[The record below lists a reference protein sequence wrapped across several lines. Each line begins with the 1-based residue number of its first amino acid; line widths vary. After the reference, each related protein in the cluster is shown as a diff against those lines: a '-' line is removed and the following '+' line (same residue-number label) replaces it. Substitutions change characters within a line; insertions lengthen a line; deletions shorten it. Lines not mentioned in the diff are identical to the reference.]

1 MSAKLMQIQGIR
13 ALAMLGIFI
22 AHITMWLPD
31 ALSQFAPL
39 ALRLGGAGVATF
51 FIISGFLMAYK
62 HKTIPVVSKRNVVRA
77 AWKKAGKMYVLY
89 IITIFVCLA
98 SRLPSSA
105 YDWLVTSIYLIFH
118 VTLTQ
123 DFIPFAALIN
133 SFNAPAWY
141 LSAFFGIWILIYM
154 FPRAINA
161 MMDISVR
168 QCVVWIA
175 ALMTTQLLWMLLVK
189 YGISVIL
196 PKRYLAW
203 CHCWLVYNNPII
215 CFSEFCVGVL
225 LGRFCIQKQM
235 SIKLQNLIALL
246 TLCVAVTYAIAI
258 TKSIIKPMVAV
269 MVIAECL
276 ACAGI
281 LAVMSPK
288 SIGYKMLS
296 TRALVWFGN
305 VSGYFFLIHTA
316 VIFMMRIISDYV
328 CPGWLILISF
338 TVSALLASCAAYVY
352 ELTQNNKKTNVII
365 I

>member
-1 MSAKLMQIQGIR
+1 MSVKLEQIQGIR
-13 ALAMLGIFI
+13 ALAMLGIFLS
-22 AHITMWLPD
+22 HTKMWLPA
-31 ALSQFAPL
+31 ALSRYTPIL
-39 ALRLGGAGVATF
+39 LKLGGAGVATF
-51 FIISGFLMAYK
+51 FIISGFLLAYR
-62 HKTIPVVSKRNVVRA
+62 HKLVPTISKRNVISA
-77 AWKKAGKMYVLY
+77 AWKKVSKMYVLY
-89 IITIFVCLA
+89 LITIIVCLLA
-98 SRLPSSA
+98 KLPSSV
-105 YDWLVTSIYLIFH
+105 YDWMVTFVFLTFH

-133 SFNAPAWY
+133 AFNAPAWY
-141 LSAFFGIWILIYM
+141 LSALFGIWMLIYL
-154 FPRAINA
+154 FPQSVNSIIELSSKKCIIALVA
-161 MMDISVR
+161 LISI
-168 QCVVWIA
+168 QI
-175 ALMTTQLLWMLLVK
+175 LWMLLVE
-189 YGISVIL
+189 YGISPIM

-215 CFSEFCVGVL
+215 CFSEFCIGVL
-225 LGRFCIQKQM
+225 LGRFCAQKQM
-235 SIKLQNLIALL
+235 SVKSQNLIALL
-246 TLCVAVTYAIAI
+246 MSSVVVAYAIAI
-258 TKSIIKPMVAV
+258 TKSIIKPTVAV

-328 CPGWLILISF
+328 CSGWLILISF

-365 I
+365 V